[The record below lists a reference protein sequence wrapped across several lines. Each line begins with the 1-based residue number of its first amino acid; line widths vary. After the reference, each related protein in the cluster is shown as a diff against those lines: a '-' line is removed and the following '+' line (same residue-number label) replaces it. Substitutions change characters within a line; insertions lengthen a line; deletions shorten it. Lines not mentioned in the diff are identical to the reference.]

1 MHYLKDMC
9 ISSNL
14 IRRRPRGFRK
24 RPNLK
29 GSAGGGRFDHHVP
42 ASVSAVECA
51 SYVGEVVG
59 SGSGHHHR
67 TGRGQSQMRYTPYD
81 VPTGV
86 LSPPPDYGKGQSQ
99 ISETDSWSGCLCS
112 YCVY

>member
-1 MHYLKDMC
+1 M
-9 ISSNL
+9 
-14 IRRRPRGFRK
+14 
-24 RPNLK
+24 
-29 GSAGGGRFDHHVP
+29 
-42 ASVSAVECA
+42 ECA
-51 SYVGEVVG
+51 SYVGEVAG

-99 ISETDSWSGCLCS
+99 ISETDSWSGCFCS
-112 YCVY
+112 YYLEIVMVLTVFIENPFIFS